1 MKNSLARLLLVVPVF
16 ASFSLSQ
23 AANLGAANDFN
34 AVIFGNMTVNGG
46 DSEGA
51 IAVGGN
57 WVTNNT
63 YVVNSHSTTPNP
75 SIGGA
80 TNLGLYVG
88 GSMNAGSNPGSTQVN
103 SARNAYIGG
112 AVSGTPGMNGGIL
125 FSNSGLVSPTFFA
138 NQLAYSTAQS
148 STLAGLGGMSV
159 NTSNPNNYSI
169 SIVNT
174 GGLNVFQIDGSLLSG
189 GKTLDVVGGTGAE
202 TIVFNVTGAN
212 VNWGTSYNGDKSKTL
227 WNFSQASVLTVQDR
241 ALQGSVLATGAAVS
255 MSQNIEGTLIA
266 NSLNSFNG
274 AELHSFTFTG
284 DPVPEPMTML
294 GLGAMALVAARRRK
308 KAN

>member
-1 MKNSLARLLLVVPVF
+1 MKNSLNRLLFVVPVGVLT
-16 ASFSLSQ
+16 SLSQ

-88 GSMNAGSNPGSTQVN
+88 GSMNAGNNPGSTQIN
-103 SARNAYIGG
+103 SGRNGYVGG
-112 AVSGTPGMNGGIL
+112 SVSGSPLMNGGGS
-125 FSNSGLVSPTFFA
+125 FAGNSGLVDPTFFT

-148 STLAGLGGMSV
+148 ASLAGLTAGAV

-169 SIVNT
+169 TITNT
-174 GGLNVFQIDGSLLSG
+174 GGLNVFEINGSLLSG
-189 GKTLDVVGGTGAE
+189 GKTLDIIGGTGTE
-202 TIVFNVTGAN
+202 TILFNVLGTN
-212 VNWGTSYNGDKSKTL
+212 INWGTSYNGPQSRTL
-227 WNFSQASVLTVQDR
+227 WNFSQATTLTVQDR
-241 ALQGSVLATGAAVS
+241 AIQGSVLAYNADVS

-266 NSLNSFNG
+266 KSLNSFNG
-274 AELHSFTFTG
+274 AELHSFTFEG
-284 DPVPEPMTML
+284 DPVPEPATMI
-294 GLGAMALVAARRRK
+294 GAGIAALAVFRRK
-308 KAN
+308 RSK